1 MIETPYRP
9 EEATGDELSY
19 RDSVT
24 KAGHITPR
32 QLKRFIKARRNGG
45 FGPTTL
51 YYAGVVAPVISAATL
66 QLFETFFSEYN
77 ISPLW
82 ADLLSMIF
90 AASAGLSWFLIF
102 TRLAERQKDGRDD
115 ETTQS
120 FDFNIDRK
128 RILIK
133 RKHITTQLDW
143 AAIVDIRTTKHY
155 IAFIV
160 EGANDFF
167 IPVDWF
173 DNQKQMMEAARKVA
187 ALRPPPLKVR

>member
-1 MIETPYRP
+1 MTEAPYRP
-9 EEATGDELSY
+9 NNALGDDLSY
-19 RDSVT
+19 RDNISR
-24 KAGHITPR
+24 AGHISPK
-32 QLKRFIKARRNGG
+32 QLKRFIKARRTSG

-66 QLFETFFSEYN
+66 QLFENFFSQYN
-77 ISPLW
+77 VTPYW
-82 ADLLSMIF
+82 VYLLSTIF

-102 TRLAERQKDGRDD
+102 TRLATRDRDGRDD

-120 FDFNIDRK
+120 FDFNIDRS

-143 AAIVDIRTTKHY
+143 SAIVDIRTTKHY

-167 IPVDWF
+167 MPVDWF
-173 DNQKQMMEAARKVA
+173 DSHEQMMEAARKVA